1 MSNALLRIVTA
12 LVGAAVLLGLTY
24 VGGWYFAVFVLLL
37 CLLAQHE
44 VYGMMAHA
52 GVRPFKAVGLVMG
65 ALLAGRALIP
75 MALPLALLLLLGL
88 LAVVPFL
95 SGEKPLER
103 LSGTVFGAVYPAA
116 LLAFLADLRLAE
128 GVGIG
133 DLEVF
138 YLTLTVFLL
147 IWATDTLAYYTGKA
161 IGKHKL
167 APAVSP
173 KKTWEGSIG
182 GAVGAVGVAVA
193 LKFTLIDF
201 LAWPHTVVLALICGI
216 ISQLGDLAESRFKRA
231 AGVKDSG
238 TILPGHGGVL
248 DRFDAM
254 ILAAPLVYLYL
265 VHVARVLVL

>member
-1 MSNALLRIVTA
+1 
-12 LVGAAVLLGLTY
+12 
-24 VGGWYFAVFVLLL
+24 
-37 CLLAQHE
+37 
-44 VYGMMAHA
+44 
-52 GVRPFKAVGLVMG
+52 
-65 ALLAGRALIP
+65 
-75 MALPLALLLLLGL
+75 
-88 LAVVPFL
+88 VPFL
-95 SGEKPLER
+95 PGEKPLER

-116 LLAFLADLRLAE
+116 LLAFLTDLRLGE
-128 GVGIG
+128 GAGIG
-133 DLEVF
+133 DLEAF

-161 IGKHKL
+161 IGRHKL

-182 GAVGAVGVAVA
+182 GAMGAIAVAVA
-193 LKFTLIDF
+193 LKFTLIGF
-201 LAWPHTVVLALICGI
+201 LAWPHVVVLALICGI

-254 ILAAPLVYLYL
+254 ILAVPLVFLYL
-265 VHVARVLVL
+265 VYVARVLVL